1 MVEYRHREKQRGNMQ
16 MIKNIIFDMGQV
28 LIKWSPELLIG
39 RLGVSAQDGKLL
51 KAEVF
56 GGVEWTAMD
65 RGRLSAQEG
74 LAQICRRL
82 PERLHAAARALVLD
96 WWKGELVPMD
106 GMAELIGEL
115 KGRGYGI
122 YLLSNATSTLH
133 SYFDRIPGS
142 EHFDGKIVSA
152 DEVLLKPQHEIYER
166 LYSRYA
172 LRPEECLFIDDSPAN
187 VDGAQ
192 CTGMDAIV
200 FRGEVQILRRE
211 LNVKG
216 NAVKA

>member
-1 MVEYRHREKQRGNMQ
+1 

-28 LIKWSPELLIG
+28 LIKWSPEMLIA
-39 RLGVSAQDGKLL
+39 RLGVSAEDARLL

-65 RGRLSAQEG
+65 RGRLNAEEG
-74 LAQICRRL
+74 LACICKRL

-96 WWKGELVPMD
+96 WWKDELVPMD

-115 KGRGYGI
+115 KGLGYGI
-122 YLLSNATSTLH
+122 YLLSNAASTLH
-133 SYFDRIPGS
+133 DYFDRIPGS
-142 EHFDGKIVSA
+142 EHFSGKVVSA
-152 DEVLLKPQHEIYER
+152 DEVMLKPQHEIYER
-166 LYSRYA
+166 LYNRYS

-200 FRGEVQILRRE
+200 FRGDVHRLRRE
-211 LNVKG
+211 LREKG
-216 NAVKA
+216 IPVKAEAKG